1 VRTTI
6 NFGITLPKEVF
17 EKTEQLRGYYSR
29 SKYILMA
36 LECLAE
42 TIAKRSVQPVQVCA
56 HDQADGRVSTQTPM
70 EPMIDHE

>member
-1 VRTTI
+1 MRNTI

-17 EKTEQLRGYYSR
+17 VKTEQLRGYYSR
-29 SKYILMA
+29 SKFIMIA

-42 TIAKRSVQPVQVCA
+42 TLAKRSVQPAKVGRL
-56 HDQADGRVSTQTPM
+56 QAAGRVSTQTPM